1 MLANAQAQNP
11 RPRPRSAIANTPSR
25 RRASTVAD
33 EGRQRGPRPLGP
45 SPLVHP
51 RWAQEPPR
59 GQPMSPDL
67 MPHGGADLPMLAL
80 GVVLIFA
87 AGVATGWHLARNVTG
102 YMLGGRR

>member
-1 MLANAQAQNP
+1 
-11 RPRPRSAIANTPSR
+11 
-25 RRASTVAD
+25 
-33 EGRQRGPRPLGP
+33 
-45 SPLVHP
+45 
-51 RWAQEPPR
+51 
-59 GQPMSPDL
+59 MSPDL